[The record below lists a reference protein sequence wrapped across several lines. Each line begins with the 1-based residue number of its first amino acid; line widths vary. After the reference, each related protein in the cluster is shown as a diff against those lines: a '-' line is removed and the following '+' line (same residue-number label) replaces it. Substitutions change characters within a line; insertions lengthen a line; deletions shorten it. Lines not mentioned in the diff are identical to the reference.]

1 MADLVQKIGN
11 IECSQPIGFTIA
23 EKKKRTG
30 LHSNCCSL
38 KLKTYESPYQSNNFH
53 NMQLYATKNSEKNI
67 ILNQKIDDR
76 RLCHLDSI

>member
-30 LHSNCCSL
+30 LQSNYCSL
-38 KLKTYESPYQSNNFH
+38 KLKT
-53 NMQLYATKNSEKNI
+53 
-67 ILNQKIDDR
+67 
-76 RLCHLDSI
+76 